1 MVFLLISDPSF
12 AQDEVEDPVIPKR
25 VDLAIAEMMLSNFVA
40 WSAARYLREDNY
52 SFLISWK
59 SIQDNLRHGLEW
71 DPNNFGTN
79 FLNHPYQG
87 STYYNAARTNGMN
100 FWESIPFTFAGSYMW
115 EVFME
120 REYPAYNDL
129 VTTTWGGVALGEV
142 LFRFSEGVLDDRDR
156 GGTRVLRET
165 AGFLLN
171 PVGGINRI
179 IKGDMFKTRPTVNHI
194 RRRFDGYVAIGGK
207 GSLVGDD
214 TKETQLSPSF
224 QLTGFYGA
232 PFEMRSKVK
241 PYDFFSFRLF
251 TSKRD
256 TLRNLTITAWG
267 NLFAWQYDKGNG
279 QKHLLSISQNY
290 DYYDVQ
296 IFKIGAMAFT
306 ANLLSNW
313 PLGKGF
319 RLVTNPALGFI
330 ALGAG
335 NNEYVT
341 SYQGR
346 DYNFGSGV
354 RGKLELLLEHQRL
367 GRILVDYN
375 YFSIYAREGAP
386 GVDRLHVFYSNYM
399 IKIWRQLGIGIEF
412 VYYLRNANYKNDPDI
427 TRQARAVRG
436 LISLSF

>member
-1 MVFLLISDPSF
+1 
-12 AQDEVEDPVIPKR
+12 
-25 VDLAIAEMMLSNFVA
+25 
-40 WSAARYLREDNY
+40 
-52 SFLISWK
+52 
-59 SIQDNLRHGLEW
+59 
-71 DPNNFGTN
+71 
-79 FLNHPYQG
+79 
-87 STYYNAARTNGMN
+87 
-100 FWESIPFTFAGSYMW
+100 
-115 EVFME
+115 
-120 REYPAYNDL
+120 
-129 VTTTWGGVALGEV
+129 
-142 LFRFSEGVLDDRDR
+142 
-156 GGTRVLRET
+156 
-165 AGFLLN
+165 
-171 PVGGINRI
+171 
-179 IKGDMFKTRPTVNHI
+179 
-194 RRRFDGYVAIGGK
+194 
-207 GSLVGDD
+207 
-214 TKETQLSPSF
+214 
-224 QLTGFYGA
+224 
-232 PFEMRSKVK
+232 
-241 PYDFFSFRLF
+241 FRLF

-267 NLFAWQYDKGNG
+267 NLFAWQFDKENG

-319 RLVTNPALGFI
+319 RLVTNPGLGFI

-354 RGKLELLLEHQRL
+354 RGKLDLLLEHQRL

-375 YFSIYAREGAP
+375 YFSIYAREGVP